1 MITLG
6 LNYDKDFDLKI
17 KSDSLVYGTRNQL
30 IIAPMKK
37 TKILYRG
44 KRELLKGNNQHFIF

>member
-30 IIAPMKK
+30 I
-37 TKILYRG
+37 LHQWR
-44 KRELLKGNNQHFIF
+44 KRRYCIV